1 MSSKARVLHRTACVQ
16 KLLSVCMLWINY
28 LHPLCLILLICEMEI
43 IQILPQ
49 RFVVGDEMLQSYV
62 CHALSTEQNQ
72 GNAKKIL
79 ELIFNKLV
87 LLTIREM

>member
-1 MSSKARVLHRTACVQ
+1 
-16 KLLSVCMLWINY
+16 
-28 LHPLCLILLICEMEI
+28 MEI